1 MSALTPRFSIARSKR
16 VLLAGVAA
24 AFLAGGALNHLQ
36 LPAFAEETQA
46 SGVVTPYGTAP
57 ITFADVVDRVK
68 GAVVSVYVTN
78 SGPVAGIEGLDAFPE
93 LPDDHPLNEFFKR
106 FKKGE
111 GGGSGG
117 EATPAP
123 SPAPAQ
129 AQGSGFIIS
138 QDGYVVTNNHVVDG
152 ASTVQI
158 AIDDDRKYEADVIG
172 TDPRTDLALL
182 KVKGSVSFTQVVN
195 FSEKDPR
202 VGDWV
207 LAVGNP
213 FGLGGTVTAGIISA
227 HNRDIGSGP
236 YDFLQIDAAV
246 NRGNSGGPA
255 FNLEGEVIG
264 INTAIFS
271 PSGGNVG
278 IAFAVPAVLAKQV
291 VEQLKTSGSVS
302 RGWLGV
308 HIQNVTD
315 DIAQSL
321 GMEKPT
327 GALVSKVQEDGPAAK
342 SELDVGDVV
351 VSVNGETIGNSRD
364 LARKVADLAPDTDA
378 QLVVIRDG
386 KEVPLTIKL
395 GLFPG
400 SKQVASLDKKA
411 PAAAPETSDLKDLGL
426 SLAPA
431 STLAKEGGQAQDGV
445 LITRVGDGSEASTKG
460 LQSGDIIIEVAGD
473 KVMAPSD
480 VLKSIDGAKAKGRK
494 AVLLRV
500 KTGDQERFVALTLG
514 KV

>member
-16 VLLAGVAA
+16 ILLAGVAA
-24 AFLAGGALNHLQ
+24 AFLAGGALAELRI
-36 LPAFAEETQA
+36 PAFAEETQA
-46 SGVVTPYGTAP
+46 TGVATAYGTAP
-57 ITFADVVDRVK
+57 ISFADVVDRVK

-78 SGPVAGIEGLDAFPE
+78 ASPVAGVEGLDAFPE

-106 FKKGE
+106 FKKGQ
-111 GGGSGG
+111 GSG
-117 EATPAP
+117 EESTPAP
-123 SPAPAQ
+123 APSQ

-138 QDGYVVTNNHVVDG
+138 EDGYIVTNNHVVDG
-152 ASTVQI
+152 ASTVQVS
-158 AIDDDRKYEADVIG
+158 IDDDKKYEADVIG

-182 KVKGSVSFTQVVN
+182 KVKGSASFTQIVH

-207 LAVGNP
+207 IAVGNP

-278 IAFAVPAVLAKQV
+278 IAFAVPADLAKQV
-291 VEQLKTSGSVS
+291 VEQLKSTGSVS

-327 GALVSKVQEDGPAAK
+327 GALVSKIQEDGPAAK

-378 QLVVIRDG
+378 QLVVVRDG
-386 KEVPLTIKL
+386 REVPLTIKL
-395 GLFPG
+395 GQFPG

-411 PAAAPETSDLKDLGL
+411 PAVAPETSDLKDLGL

-431 STLAKEGGQAQDGV
+431 STLSQEGGQAQDGV
-445 LITRVGDGSEASTKG
+445 LITRVGDGSEASAKG
-460 LQSGDIIIEVAGD
+460 LQSGDIILEVAGD

-480 VLKSIDGAKAKGRK
+480 VSKSIDGAKAKGRK

>member
-1 MSALTPRFSIARSKR
+1 MSAVSKRFSIARSKR
-16 VLLAGVAA
+16 LLLAGAA
-24 AFLAGGALNHLQ
+24 AALLAGGALNQLP
-36 LPAFAEETQA
+36 LPAFAEEAQPT
-46 SGVVTPYGTAP
+46 GVVTPFGTAP
-57 ITFADVVDRVK
+57 VTFADVVDRVK
-68 GAVVSVYVTN
+68 GAVVSIYVTN
-78 SGPVAGIEGLDAFPE
+78 GSGPAGIEGLDAFPE

-111 GGGSGG
+111 GGQGG
-117 EATPAP
+117 DGAPAP
-123 SPAPAQ
+123 SPRPSQ

-138 QDGYVVTNNHVVDG
+138 EDGYVVTNNHVIDG
-152 ASTVQI
+152 AKSVQI
-158 AIDDDRKYEADVIG
+158 ALDDEEKYEADVIG

-182 KVKGSVSFTQVVN
+182 KVKGGKT
-195 FSEKDPR
+195 FSQIVRFSDSDPR

-207 LAVGNP
+207 IAVGNP

-255 FNLEGEVIG
+255 FNLAGEVVG

-278 IAFAVPAVLAKQV
+278 IAFAVPADLARQV
-291 VEQLKTSGSVS
+291 VEQLKSNGSVS

-308 HIQNVTD
+308 HIQNVTE

-321 GMEKPT
+321 GMASPT
-327 GALVSKVQEDGPAAK
+327 GALVSKIQEDGPAAK

-351 VSVNGETIGNSRD
+351 VSVNGEKIGNSRD
-364 LARKVADLAPDTDA
+364 LARKVADLAPETDA
-378 QLVVIRDG
+378 ELIVVRDG
-386 KEVPLTIKL
+386 KEVPLTVKL
-395 GLFPG
+395 GQFPG
-400 SKQVASLDKKA
+400 ATQVASVDRT
-411 PAAAPETSDLKDLGL
+411 PDAAPETSDLKDLGL

-431 STLAKEGGQAQDGV
+431 STLAQDGGQAQDGV
-445 LITRVGDGSEASTKG
+445 LITRVNDGSEASAKG
-460 LQSGDIIIEVAGD
+460 LQSGDIILEVAGD

-494 AVLLRV
+494 AVLFRV

-514 KV
+514 KA

>member
-1 MSALTPRFSIARSKR
+1 MMLPGLFSSNRSNR
-16 VLLAGVAA
+16 TRWLLAGVATA
-24 AFLAGGALNHLQ
+24 TLLGMGLHELR
-36 LPAFAEETQA
+36 LPAYAQDTA
-46 SGVVTPYGTAP
+46 ATSVVTPFGSAP

-68 GAVVSVYVTN
+68 GAVVSIYVT
-78 SGPVAGIEGLDAFPE
+78 SGANRTGIEGLDAFPE

-106 FKKGE
+106 FKKDNGE
-111 GGGSGG
+111 GGG
-117 EATPAP
+117 AP
-123 SPAPAQ
+123 RAPAQ

-138 QDGYVVTNNHVVDG
+138 DDGYIVTNNHVVDG

-158 AIDDDRKYEADVIG
+158 ALNDDEKYDAEVIG

-182 KVKGSVSFTQVVN
+182 KVKGDKTFDQVVR
-195 FSEKDPR
+195 FSDKDPR

-207 LAVGNP
+207 IAVGNP

-236 YDFLQIDAAV
+236 YDYLQIDAAV

-264 INTAIFS
+264 VNTAIFS

-278 IAFAVPAVLAKQV
+278 IAFAVPADLARQV
-291 VEQLKTSGSVS
+291 VDQLKSNGSVS

-321 GMEKPT
+321 GMDRPT
-327 GALVSKVQEDGPAAK
+327 GALVSKIQEDGPAAK
-342 SELDVGDVV
+342 SQLDVGDVV
-351 VSVNGETIGNSRD
+351 VTVNGDKIGSSRD
-364 LARKVADLAPDTDA
+364 LARKVADLAPDSDA
-378 QLVVIRDG
+378 ELVVLRDG
-386 KEVPLTIKL
+386 KEVNVTVRL
-395 GLFPG
+395 GQFPG
-400 SKQVASLDKKA
+400 STKVASVERNS
-411 PAAAPETSDLKDLGL
+411 PATPETSDLKELGL

-431 STLAKEGGQAQDGV
+431 STLATDGAEAPEGV
-445 LITRVGDGSEASTKG
+445 LITKVNDGSEANAKG
-460 LQSGDIIIEVAGD
+460 LQSGDIILEVAGE
-473 KVMAPSD
+473 KVTAPSD
-480 VLKSIDGAKAKGRK
+480 VLKGIDGAKAKGRK

-500 KTGDQERFVALTLG
+500 KSGDQERFVALTLG
-514 KV
+514 KA